1 MVDKFVVVRWL
12 LQNVSVLREISA
24 IVAKWTDAATLAEK
38 LEIVYQ
44 VAKALL
50 PIIESFPLF
59 QAQATAITEQEAEED
74 LAKIQSLG
82 IALPILLN
90 VVAPIVTALI
100 RVLTTRDE

>member
-1 MVDKFVVVRWL
+1 MLDKFVVVRWL
-12 LQNVSVLREISA
+12 LQNVSVLKEISV
-24 IVAKWTDAATLAEK
+24 IVSRWADAGLSEK

-50 PIIESFPLF
+50 PIIETFPLF
-59 QAQATAITEQEAEED
+59 QAQSQEITEAEAQED

-90 VVAPIVTALI
+90 VVAPIVTSLI
-100 RVLTTRDE
+100 RVLVSRDE

>member
-24 IVAKWTDAATLAEK
+24 IVAKWAEATLSEK
-38 LEIVYQ
+38 LEIVYL

-50 PIIESFPLF
+50 PVIETFPLF
-59 QAQATAITEQEAEED
+59 QASAQAITEEEAQED

-90 VVAPIVTALI
+90 VVAPIVTSLI
-100 RVLTTRDE
+100 RVLVSRDE

>member
-12 LQNVSVLREISA
+12 LQNVSVLREVSA
-24 IVAKWTDAATLAEK
+24 IVAKWAEANLAEK
-38 LEIVYQ
+38 LEIVYL

-50 PIIESFPLF
+50 PIIETFPLF
-59 QAQATAITEQEAEED
+59 QAQAQAITEEEAQED

-90 VVAPIVTALI
+90 VVAPIVTSLI
-100 RVLTTRDE
+100 RVLVSRDE

>member
-24 IVAKWTDAATLAEK
+24 IVAKWAEATLSEK
-38 LEIVYQ
+38 LEIVYL
-44 VAKALL
+44 VAKSLL
-50 PIIESFPLF
+50 PVIETFPLF
-59 QAQATAITEQEAEED
+59 QAQAQAITEEEAQED

-90 VVAPIVTALI
+90 VVAPIVTSLI
-100 RVLTTRDE
+100 RVLVSRDD